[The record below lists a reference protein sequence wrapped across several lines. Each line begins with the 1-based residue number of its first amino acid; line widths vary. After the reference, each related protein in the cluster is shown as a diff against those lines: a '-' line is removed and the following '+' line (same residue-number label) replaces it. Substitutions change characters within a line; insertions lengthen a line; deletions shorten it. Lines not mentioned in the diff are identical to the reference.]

1 LRTLRQKILL
11 GYFVA
16 LGFAAAALGLAV
28 ANLVRLGDASDAILR
43 ENYRSILAAEEM
55 LGALDQQENGS
66 LLLMLEIDPKAASQL
81 SKADQSFSKW
91 LERAKD
97 NITIEGESEILSQI
111 ERSYA
116 DFLDKRAR
124 LGQIGLQDRERG
136 AEYYREQ
143 FAPQAAAVRRACREL
158 HDLNRLT
165 MEASSRRAQS
175 VGQTAVWSALV
186 GGLLSFAGIV
196 AFSVWSSNRLV
207 RPIDRL
213 ARLTELVAA
222 GDYSVNM
229 DQASRDEIGR
239 LAEKFN
245 AMIAQLRDYH
255 DLNLRRIV
263 GEQQKAEAILEAID
277 DGVAVVAADG
287 AVASLNPAAT
297 RILRVSRDAAVGR
310 SQTEV
315 IPDNELRDQIARTLA
330 AGRPPKTPPGGNSLT
345 IAGEGS
351 TPHYYD
357 WALTPISSSEHGASG
372 VILLLRDV
380 TTLKTLDQL
389 KTEFVMIASHELRSP
404 LTSISM
410 SIGLLEERVK
420 DQLGEDERRLLDVA
434 QEELERLRKLVNEL
448 LDLSKIESG
457 ELVIEAAPTPV
468 GPFVEAAV
476 APFRPQAEKQGI
488 DLTVRMEDGIPPVR
502 ADADKIAWVVGN
514 LLSNALRYARHE
526 ISVSAERAGRWV
538 NLYVRDDGPG
548 IPHEQQARIFD
559 KFVQVEGDARGGAG
573 LGLAICKE
581 IVRAHRGNI
590 WIESEPGRGSLV
602 IVALPISGANA
613 ELSFHV
619 GT

>member
-1 LRTLRQKILL
+1 MRTLRQKILL

-287 AVASLNPAAT
+287 AVASLNPAAA

-351 TPHYYD
+351 TPRYYD

-488 DLTVRMEDGIPPVR
+488 DLTVKMEDGIPPVR
-502 ADADKIAWVVGN
+502 ADANKIAWVVGN